1 MPSFTGF
8 RRVIHEYQ
16 PLVDAVLC
24 VLGVDEGDGEAE
36 DESAQCR
43 SLVELLDRESH
54 SEVFQ
59 EGISCALFKVAE
71 RGLVHAVEILLSYGA
86 NLNFEDPVCYCN
98 PLHIAV
104 LRNRQD
110 IVRLLVKHGANI
122 EKRERVHESSPLDH
136 ASEDSER
143 TLTDTHTCIY
153 NNDFLCPVYLGKTAL
168 LHALANSD
176 GVTVQNTDIIQAL
189 LERGADVNA
198 ATVDGDMVELP
209 LVLLVEDALQL
220 LLTHGMVPNGCLIDG
235 VSSMTLVSLRH
246 FDLLFPLAVLLIQSG
261 ASMVCSH
268 HGEVCWSAYGLLMK
282 RLQTALQQCSD
293 QTGAS
298 ALLEQAEELLHLMRI
313 SNPTQHLAVS
323 LQLSLPALVL
333 TPMLRLCWTY
343 TPRVLE
349 HDASPAPLLHLC
361 RASIRS
367 HLQPGPLEDKV
378 KALPLPDKLR
388 DFLLPEDDH

>member
-24 VLGVDEGDGEAE
+24 VLGVDEGDGGHEG
-36 DESAQCR
+36 R

-143 TLTDTHTCIY
+143 VALPADLTGAGV
-153 NNDFLCPVYLGKTAL
+153 VY
-168 LHALANSD
+168 SS
-176 GVTVQNTDIIQAL
+176 
-189 LERGADVNA
+189 EGADVNA